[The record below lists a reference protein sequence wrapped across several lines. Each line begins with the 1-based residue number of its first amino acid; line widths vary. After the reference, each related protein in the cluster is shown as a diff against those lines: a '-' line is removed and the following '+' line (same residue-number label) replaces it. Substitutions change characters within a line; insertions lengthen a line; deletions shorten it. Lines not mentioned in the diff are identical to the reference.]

1 MSSQINWQDDLA
13 AAQAAAQK
21 DGKPVLL
28 ELFMHGCGHC
38 ARLHNET
45 HADERVVKAVNAGF
59 VPIKLDGMANM
70 DIVKKHDVKGAPT
83 TIILSADGQEKGR
96 FAGFF
101 SPEDYLKQLASLS

>member
-1 MSSQINWQDDLA
+1 MNSQINWYDDLA
-13 AAQAAAQK
+13 AAQATAQK

-45 HADERVVKAVNAGF
+45 HVDDRVVTAINAGF
-59 VPIKLDGMANM
+59 IPIKLDGMAHM
-70 DIVKKHDVKGAPT
+70 DIVKKYDVKGAPT

-96 FAGFF
+96 FTGFF
-101 SPEDYLKQLASLS
+101 PPDDYLKQLTNFR